1 MQGTTDDLRGVATRI
16 LEAQDKCL
24 QLASMSSLGLR
35 LSMHDAYRVSWF
47 VHEAR
52 VRQGWKPVGRKIGFT
67 NKDMWALFGV
77 DQPVWSFVYDKTY
90 EDVAAGFGCPLG
102 ALMQPKIEPEIVF
115 CMRRTPSVGADQRE
129 ILDCV
134 EWMAHGIEMVQC
146 HYPNWKFDSADAIC
160 DASFHGKLF
169 VGEKL
174 LPRSASGDVEA
185 LLKDH
190 EVRLFKGETLVE
202 LGRGENVLGS
212 PLLAVSS
219 LLDAIA
225 RDGAAYPIQPGE
237 VITTGTITK
246 AHSVLPG
253 ERWRTEF
260 GRNEFEGLTI
270 DFV

>member
-1 MQGTTDDLRGVATRI
+1 
-16 LEAQDKCL
+16 
-24 QLASMSSLGLR
+24 
-35 LSMHDAYRVSWF
+35 
-47 VHEAR
+47 
-52 VRQGWKPVGRKIGFT
+52 
-67 NKDMWALFGV
+67 
-77 DQPVWSFVYDKTY
+77 
-90 EDVAAGFGCPLG
+90 
-102 ALMQPKIEPEIVF
+102 
-115 CMRRTPSVGADQRE
+115 
-129 ILDCV
+129 
-134 EWMAHGIEMVQC
+134 MAHGIEMVQC

-225 RDGAAYPIQPGE
+225 RDGAAYPIQPSE

>member
-115 CMRRTPSVGADQRE
+115 
-129 ILDCV
+129 
-134 EWMAHGIEMVQC
+134 
-146 HYPNWKFDSADAIC
+146 
-160 DASFHGKLF
+160 
-169 VGEKL
+169 
-174 LPRSASGDVEA
+174 
-185 LLKDH
+185 
-190 EVRLFKGETLVE
+190 
-202 LGRGENVLGS
+202 
-212 PLLAVSS
+212 
-219 LLDAIA
+219 
-225 RDGAAYPIQPGE
+225 
-237 VITTGTITK
+237 
-246 AHSVLPG
+246 
-253 ERWRTEF
+253 
-260 GRNEFEGLTI
+260 
-270 DFV
+270 